1 MYLWGHL
8 IAVHDAMLPLLGIG
22 DRRHPELNAP
32 FLTEADNPTIDLP
45 SATDLARHWAEVNG
59 AQFAGFAR
67 FSPADWTAR
76 HTAMTDADFAA
87 NPLRNR
93 LAVLLSRT
101 GHVAY
106 HLGQCALAPK

>member
-59 AQFAGFAR
+59 ALFAGFAR

-76 HTAMTDADFAA
+76 HTAMTDADFSAHSCRLSCRA
-87 NPLRNR
+87 IASVSSLRCFQ
-93 LAVLLSRT
+93 
-101 GHVAY
+101 
-106 HLGQCALAPK
+106 LGSDV